1 MDSKGLDSTRT
12 PSPGMI
18 KLFNDDWIPTTKD
31 TNDKIYSAG
40 SGIMKTL
47 ESGSPR
53 VDACMTWAA
62 RRKTTRAEDVA
73 YSLMGIFDLSL
84 QIACGEAGDRA
95 FCRLIEVIMQAGG
108 PSVLNWNG

>member
-18 KLFNDDWIPTTKD
+18 KFFNNDWIPMTKD

-47 ESGSPR
+47 ESGLPR
-53 VDACMTWAA
+53 VDA
-62 RRKTTRAEDVA
+62 RVEDVA
-73 YSLMGIFDLSL
+73 
-84 QIACGEAGDRA
+84 
-95 FCRLIEVIMQAGG
+95 
-108 PSVLNWNG
+108 